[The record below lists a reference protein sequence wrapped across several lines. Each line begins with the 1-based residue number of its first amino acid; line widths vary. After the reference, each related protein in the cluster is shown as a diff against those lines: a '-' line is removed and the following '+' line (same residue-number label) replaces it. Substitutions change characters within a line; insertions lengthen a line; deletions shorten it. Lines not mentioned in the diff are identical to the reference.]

1 MPRHADAGGG
11 RLESAS
17 SAAGVVVGGV
27 LAVVAAVRGGKPVH
41 PAGAAFE
48 ARLRVA
54 GAGAAPHAATLLS
67 RPGDH
72 RAVVRFSRSFDL
84 ARWMAD
90 LLGISIRIVDTYG
103 VGRHQDFLVVSSA
116 DIPVLHRVFLPA
128 RDVQQRPYSS
138 SLPYRAGGEVFLVGV
153 LPRADS
159 PRPSGRDELD
169 RVRRAAATGELRF
182 DLATAAPNGRFRAV
196 AELHISA
203 PLPAEADALRFNP
216 FNSGRR
222 AAAGGLPQR
231 HATARVPAVPT
242 RQATRAARAGLRT
255 GRCRAAG
262 RARCRRSNIGAGRR
276 GRLPSAGGVSLVC
289 GSLEEPLLAGPEHA
303 LAKHLGS
310 RGGPRYA
317 TRRSAYPGSLPPAG
331 HG

>member
-11 RLESAS
+11 RLERAS
-17 SAAGVVVGGV
+17 RVAGVVVGGV
-27 LAVVAAVRGGKPVH
+27 LAVVAALRGGKPVH

-67 RPGDH
+67 RPREH
-72 RAVVRFSRSFDL
+72 RAVVRFSRSL
-84 ARWMAD
+84 GLPRSMAD
-90 LLGISIRIVDTYG
+90 LLGISIRIVDAYG

-128 RDVQQRPYSS
+128 RDLQQRPYSS

-159 PRPSGRDELD
+159 PRPAGRDELD

-196 AELHISA
+196 AELHICA

-216 FNSGRR
+216 FNSGGGLRPAGFLNAMRR
-222 AAAGGLPQR
+222 HAYPLSQAAWRRARRGLACAQDDAERLAAHGAGGATSEPAAAAGC
-231 HATARVPAVPT
+231 H
-242 RQATRAARAGLRT
+242 
-255 GRCRAAG
+255 
-262 RARCRRSNIGAGRR
+262 
-276 GRLPSAGGVSLVC
+276 
-289 GSLEEPLLAGPEHA
+289 
-303 LAKHLGS
+303 
-310 RGGPRYA
+310 
-317 TRRSAYPGSLPPAG
+317 PPAA
-331 HG
+331 